1 MPIIALTTD
10 FGTRDHYVGA
20 IKGVIAGLSHKTNI
34 IDITHDIQ
42 PYNIMHGAFV
52 LHSIWP
58 YFPEGTIHL
67 AVVDPGVGSPRRII
81 MGRYAGQYIIAP
93 DNGLITLLHRKMR
106 IEEMRVVENRCY
118 FLPRVSSTFQGRDI
132 FAPVAA
138 HLANGVKTHEFG
150 KPTDRVEILDIPY
163 RSETIGRRIMGR
175 VLYVDRF
182 GNLVT
187 NINRQDLL
195 ALGTKEHDAEV
206 LVNDENI
213 GTIRMFFDEVP
224 PGKPLA
230 IVGSTENLEI
240 AVNRGNAADRFTQTT
255 KLPVAKG
262 KPPTDAIRVEVR

>member
-1 MPIIALTTD
+1 MPIVALTTD

-20 IKGVIAGLSHKTNI
+20 IKGVIASLSPKSDI
-34 IDITHDIQ
+34 IDITHDIE

-52 LHSIWP
+52 LQSVWP
-58 YFPEGTIHL
+58 YYPEGTIHL
-67 AVVDPGVGSPRRII
+67 AVVDPGVGSQRRII
-81 MGRYAGQYIIAP
+81 MGRYTGQYVIAP

-106 IEEMRVVENRCY
+106 TEEMRVVDNRRY
-118 FLPRVSSTFQGRDI
+118 FLPSVSSTFQGRDI

-150 KPTDRVEILDIPY
+150 KPTDRVEILDIPF
-163 RSETIGRRIMGR
+163 RSETVGRRIMGR

-187 NINRQDLL
+187 NINKQDLL
-195 ALGTKEHDAEV
+195 ALGVKEHDAEV
-206 LVNDENI
+206 LVNGESVGAI
-213 GTIRMFFDEVP
+213 HMFFDEAP
-224 PGKPLA
+224 PGKPIA

-240 AVNRGNAADRFTQTT
+240 AVNRGNAADRFTSTAKVPT
-255 KLPVAKG
+255 VKG